1 MALSN
6 SQYQAIMRI
15 YNQRQFQNKLTY
27 HTGAAISLVMMILI
41 LISVWIMNKFSD
53 DEGGIII

>member
-15 YNQRQFQNKLTY
+15 YNQRQFQNKREQ
-27 HTGAAISLVMMILI
+27 
-41 LISVWIMNKFSD
+41 
-53 DEGGIII
+53 DERTREIFARIPQV